1 MLTGNNT
8 LDLRES
14 GLGMFLS
21 PYQIDALE
29 YLYTVKE
36 ATSKHVWTHINR
48 VDAPDPKSR
57 ASVINYL
64 QVMAEEGLITVVQE
78 SSKGGHRGVYSVSAS
93 YPSLEQLERELVRRL
108 LVKVAEEFNV
118 FLGYLWD
125 GEHAMEYIDVGE
137 DS

>member
-1 MLTGNNT
+1 LFTGNKT

-21 PYQIDALE
+21 PYQRDALE

-64 QVMAEEGLITVVQE
+64 HALAEEGLITVVQE
-78 SSKGGHRGVYSVSAS
+78 SSKGGYRGVYSVSAS

-108 LVKVAEEFNV
+108 LVKVAEDFKMAV
-118 FLGYLWD
+118 GYRWQKE
-125 GEHAMEYIDVGE
+125 GHITFAREEE
-137 DS
+137 P